1 MGGGAWPF
9 LVGGVI
15 CLVDSDNERDSTLL
29 TSRRIVTL
37 RRLVCIGR
45 FVEMTFTRSLLR
57 VVSNPSERLSFVVPL
72 VDSARVGV
80 VCVASSKRPSDYCYC
95 WGRPSQCI
103 FLEGSAAYSRTR
115 KSNNRSVM
123 PLDVLGRTRATM

>member
-37 RRLVCIGR
+37 RWLVCIGEFCLDR
-45 FVEMTFTRSLLR
+45 VLSRVVMALSLLVLVALR
-57 VVSNPSERLSFVVPL
+57 VM
-72 VDSARVGV
+72 
-80 VCVASSKRPSDYCYC
+80 
-95 WGRPSQCI
+95 
-103 FLEGSAAYSRTR
+103 AA
-115 KSNNRSVM
+115 
-123 PLDVLGRTRATM
+123 LDL

>member
-37 RRLVCIGR
+37 RWLVCIGEFAEAR
-45 FVEMTFTRSLLR
+45 FSVDRVSTRIR
-57 VVSNPSERLSFVVPL
+57 CR
-72 VDSARVGV
+72 
-80 VCVASSKRPSDYCYC
+80 
-95 WGRPSQCI
+95 
-103 FLEGSAAYSRTR
+103 YSRSGCDVGYSR
-115 KSNNRSVM
+115 DSSFRRSGF
-123 PLDVLGRTRATM
+123 LIATTTGGVRRNVSS